1 MRLRRARRKA
11 ENAEEMRRSVE
22 WLRMRKRC
30 GGPEK
35 GRERGNGAAGRKKAE
50 NE

>member
-30 GGPEK
+30 GGLEK
-35 GRERGNGAAGRKKAE
+35 SGERGNGAGRKKAE